1 MISQSISRYRIISQ
15 IATGGMGSVYL
26 ARDTKLE
33 RSIALKV
40 LPPDVASDPGVLARF
55 RQEARAIAAVN
66 HPNIVVIHSVEEV
79 GDTHFI
85 TMELIEGRTL
95 ADVIADQEIDLR
107 FFFDIAIPLTSALEA
122 AHAQGVTHRDL
133 KPANIMVT
141 DTGLV
146 KVLDFGLAKMV
157 RTDAETGGE
166 GSRTRTLIAEELI
179 IGTPNYMSPEQ
190 VRSEPADN
198 RSDIFSVGAVMYHL
212 ITHRRPFQGQ
222 TATEIL
228 ASVMR
233 DTPAPALTVNP
244 DCPPQLSYLIDRCL
258 AKDPG
263 QRFQDV
269 SELRIQLEEI
279 RDQVAK
285 ETEGSLHS
293 IAVLPFADMS
303 PQKDQEHFCAGIA
316 EEIINALAGI
326 NRLKVMSRMSSFQY
340 RDLGGDTREIG
351 RKLGVHTLLE
361 GSVRKAGSQ
370 LRIIAQLIDVS
381 DGCHIWSQR
390 FDRELSDIFE
400 VQDEIAQSIVKA
412 LRLTIDPGRENHLV
426 EVRTDDP
433 AAYDF
438 YLRGREFFRRWGK
451 RNIQI
456 AQRMFY
462 QASAIDA
469 GFASAHAGLAD
480 TYSYLFMYINSSPG
494 NLEQADLNSALAL
507 ELDPALAE
515 GHASRGLALSLSKNH
530 EAAAKSFRTAIELDP
545 NLFEAYYF
553 FARDLVVQGQYAEA
567 ISYYD
572 QAHEVSPDDY
582 QIPILQAQIYHALDR
597 TEEEEKANRLGM
609 ELAEKAI
616 LLNPEDA
623 RACYMGAGS
632 MIRLGQEK
640 RGLQWAKRALAL
652 DPDDPAILY
661 NVACNLAGLGRVDE
675 AIDCLER
682 TVKVGAAYKDWM
694 MNDTDLDPLREEER
708 FKALVA
714 SLGQTD

>member
-1 MISQSISRYRIISQ
+1 MISKSISRYQIVSQ
-15 IATGGMGSVYL
+15 IASGGMGSVYR

-40 LPPDVASDPGVLARF
+40 LPADVAADASALARF

-79 GDTHFI
+79 GETHFI

-95 ADVIADQEIDLR
+95 SDIITGGNIDLK
-107 FFFDIAIPLTSALEA
+107 FFFDVAIPLTNALEA

-141 DTGLV
+141 DAGQV

-157 RTDAETGGE
+157 RTGADIDVENARTET
-166 GSRTRTLIAEELI
+166 LLVNELI
-179 IGTPNYMSPEQ
+179 LGTPNYMSPEQ
-190 VRSEPADN
+190 VRSQPADN
-198 RSDIFSVGAVMYHL
+198 RSDIFSLGAVMYHM
-212 ITHRRPFQGQ
+212 IAGQRPFKGH

-228 ASVMR
+228 ASVIK
-233 DTPAPALTVNP
+233 DTPTQASLINP
-244 DCPPQLSYLIDRCL
+244 DCPLQLSHLIERCL
-258 AKDPG
+258 DKDPG
-263 QRFQDV
+263 RRFQDV
-269 SELRIQLEEI
+269 AELRLQLEQI
-279 RDQVAK
+279 RHQVEQDAQ
-285 ETEGSLHS
+285 GLIHS
-293 IAVLPFADMS
+293 IAVMPFADMS
-303 PQKDQEHFCAGIA
+303 SQKDQEHFCTGIA
-316 EEIINALAGI
+316 EEIINALAGVEQ
-326 NRLKVMSRMSSFQY
+326 LKVVSRMSSFQY
-340 RDLGGDTREIG
+340 RDLGGDPREIG
-351 RKLGVHTLLE
+351 QKLGVQTLLE
-361 GSVRKAGSQ
+361 GSVRKAGHH

-390 FDRELSDIFE
+390 FDREPRDIFE
-400 VQDEIAQSIVKA
+400 VQDEIAQSVVKA
-412 LRLTIDPGRENHLV
+412 LRLTIDPGRENQLV
-426 EVRTDDP
+426 GVRTDDP

-462 QASAIDA
+462 QASDIDPE
-469 GFASAHAGLAD
+469 FASAHAGLAD
-480 TYSYLFMYINSSPG
+480 TYSYLFMYINSSPE
-494 NLEQADLNSALAL
+494 NLEQADRNSARAL
-507 ELDPALAE
+507 ELDAALAE

-530 EAAAKSFRTAIELDP
+530 EAAIRSFNTAIELDP

-553 FARDLVVQGQYAEA
+553 CARDLVVQGKYEDAVT
-567 ISYYD
+567 YYD
-572 QAHEVSPDDY
+572 KAHEASPDDY
-582 QIPILQAQIYHALDR
+582 QIPILQAQIHHALGR
-597 TEEEEKANRLGM
+597 TRKEEAANRLGM

-623 RACYMGAGS
+623 RACYMGAGA

-661 NVACNLAGLGRVDE
+661 NVACNLSGLGQIED

-694 MNDTDLDPLREEER
+694 TNDTDLDPLREEER

-714 SLGQTD
+714 SLGQPD

>member
-1 MISQSISRYRIISQ
+1 MISQNISRYRIVSQ
-15 IATGGMGSVYL
+15 IASGGMGSVYL
-26 ARDTKLE
+26 ATDTKLE

-79 GDTHFI
+79 GDTHFM
-85 TMELIEGRTL
+85 TMELIEGQTL
-95 ADVIADQEIDLR
+95 ADIMTGQMVDLD
-107 FFFDIAIPLTSALEA
+107 FFFEIAIPLTSALEA

-141 DTGLV
+141 EAGQV

-157 RTDAETGGE
+157 RTDADADRSNARTETLMVE
-166 GSRTRTLIAEELI
+166 DLIL
-179 IGTPNYMSPEQ
+179 GTPNYMPPEQ
-190 VRSEPADN
+190 VRSQPADN
-198 RSDIFSVGAVMYHL
+198 RSDIFSVGAIMYHL
-212 ITHRRPFQGQ
+212 ITGQRPFQGQ
-222 TATEIL
+222 TTTEIL

-233 DTPAPALTVNP
+233 DTPTPVININP
-244 DCPPQLSYLIDRCL
+244 GCPSQLGDLIGRCL
-258 AKDPG
+258 AKEPEE
-263 QRFQDV
+263 RFQNV
-269 SELRIQLEEI
+269 SDLRRQLKEI
-279 RDQVAK
+279 RDQIPQ
-285 ETEGSLHS
+285 ESEGPIHS

-303 PQKDQEHFCAGIA
+303 PQKDQEHFCTGIA

-326 NRLKVMSRMSSFQY
+326 NRLKVVSRMSSFQY

-351 RKLGVHTLLE
+351 RKLGVQTLLE
-361 GSVRKAGSQ
+361 GSVRMAGNQ
-370 LRIIAQLIDVS
+370 IRIMAQLIDVS

-390 FDRELSDIFE
+390 FDRELRDIFE

-412 LRLTIDPGRENHLV
+412 LRLTIDPEREKHLV
-426 EVRTDDP
+426 EVRTNDP

-462 QASAIDA
+462 QASALDPD
-469 GFASAHAGLAD
+469 FASAHAGLAD
-480 TYSYLFMYINSSPG
+480 TYSYLFMYINSSQE
-494 NLEQADLNSALAL
+494 NLEQADRNSARAL

-515 GHASRGLALSLSKNH
+515 AHASRGLALSLSKVH
-530 EAAAKSFRTAIELDP
+530 EAAAKSFHTAIDLDP

-553 FARDLVVQGQYAEA
+553 FARDLVVQGKYEEA
-567 ISYYD
+567 VTFYD
-572 QAHEVSPDDY
+572 KAHAASPDDY

-597 TEEEEKANRLGM
+597 TVEEKNANRLGM

-623 RACYMGAGS
+623 RACYMGAGA

-661 NVACNLAGLGRVDE
+661 NVACNLAGLGQIED

-694 MNDTDLDPLREEER
+694 KNDTDLDPLRQEER

-714 SLGQTD
+714 SLG

>member
-1 MISQSISRYRIISQ
+1 MISKSISRYRIVSK
-15 IATGGMGSVYL
+15 IASGGMGSVYL
-26 ARDTKLE
+26 AQDTKLE

-40 LPPDVASDPGVLARF
+40 LPPDVAADPGVLARF

-79 GDTHFI
+79 GDTNFI

-95 ADVIADQEIDLR
+95 SDVMTDQVIDLP
-107 FFFDIAIPLTSALEA
+107 FFFDIAVPLTSALEA

-133 KPANIMVT
+133 KPANIMIT
-141 DTGLV
+141 HTGKV

-157 RTDAETGGE
+157 RAESE
-166 GSRTRTLIAEELI
+166 DPVEEARTETLIVENLI
-179 IGTPNYMSPEQ
+179 LGTPNYMAPEQ
-190 VRSEPADN
+190 VRSDPADN
-198 RSDIFSVGAVMYHL
+198 RSDIFAVGAVMYHL
-212 ITHRRPFQGQ
+212 ITGQRPFNGQ
-222 TATEIL
+222 TTTEIMAAVL
-228 ASVMR
+228 R
-233 DTPAPALTVNP
+233 DTPAPAVTVNP
-244 DCPPQLSYLIDRCL
+244 DCPPRLSSLIERCL

-263 QRFQDV
+263 ERFQDV
-269 SELRIQLEEI
+269 SELRVQLEEL
-279 RDQVAK
+279 RDQVAQ
-285 ETEGSLHS
+285 EAEVHIHS

-303 PQKDQEHFCAGIA
+303 PQKDQEHFCTGIA
-316 EEIINALAGI
+316 EEIINALAGVDQ
-326 NRLKVMSRMSSFQY
+326 LKVVSRMSSFQY

-361 GSVRKAGSQ
+361 GSVRKAGNK
-370 LRIIAQLIDVS
+370 LRIITQLIDVS

-390 FDRELSDIFE
+390 FDRDLRDIFE
-400 VQDEIAQSIVKA
+400 VQDEIAQSIVKV
-412 LRLTIDPGRENHLV
+412 LRLTIDPDREKHLV

-462 QASAIDA
+462 QASAIDPD
-469 GFASAHAGLAD
+469 FASAHAGLAD
-480 TYSYLFMYINSSPG
+480 TYSYLFMYINSSPE
-494 NLEQADLNSALAL
+494 NLEQADRNSARAL

-515 GHASRGLALSLSKNH
+515 AHASRGLALSLSKVH
-530 EAAAKSFRTAIELDP
+530 QAAARSFHTAIELDP
-545 NLFEAYYF
+545 HLFEAYYF
-553 FARDLVVQGQYAEA
+553 FARDLVVQGKYEEA
-567 ISYYD
+567 ITYYD
-572 QAHEVSPDDY
+572 KAHEASPDDY
-582 QIPILQAQIYHALDR
+582 QIPILQAQIYNALDR
-597 TEEEEKANRLGM
+597 TEEEKEANRLGM

-623 RACYMGAGS
+623 RACYMGAGA

-661 NVACNLAGLGRVDE
+661 NVACNLSGLGQIDE

-694 MNDTDLDPLREEER
+694 MNDTDLDPLRKEER

-714 SLGQTD
+714 SLDQPD